1 MGKKKRSRKVRN
13 EEVRHDEN
21 SVSDVLAAHLID
33 TSRLSLSTEQERG
46 AGISRLARTLTFSAC
61 VFAVGVLIASAVLA
75 QLLVG
80 WERGVLAIACAV
92 DVALLLAT
100 IVVSLGAQTVEG
112 HVHLGSPKD
121 FGNGLA
127 ALLRS
132 KPEAGSLDAAEML
145 CSSLNLVFRD
155 LRETNDG
162 RRAAV
167 RTASALFYA
176 AVGVVVVMVV
186 LLCVLFFIA
195 G

>member
-1 MGKKKRSRKVRN
+1 MGKKKRTRKVRH
-13 EEVRHDEN
+13 EET

-33 TSRLSLSTEQERG
+33 TSRLSLSTEQDRG
-46 AGISRLARTLTFSAC
+46 AGIARLARTLTFSAC

-92 DVALLLAT
+92 DVVLLLAT

-132 KPEAGSLDAAEML
+132 KPEAGALDAAEML

-176 AVGVVVVMVV
+176 AVGVVVVMVI